1 MTIAEDYDIL
11 KLVDFMNERDAQIWT
26 SYSIAYL
33 RTVFHLWFDEPEKMF
48 LIHAARVV
56 DVGIHFTNIIEISG
70 PMIQGFLWVSR

>member
-33 RTVFHLWFDEPEKMF
+33 RTVFHL
-48 LIHAARVV
+48 
-56 DVGIHFTNIIEISG
+56 
-70 PMIQGFLWVSR
+70 